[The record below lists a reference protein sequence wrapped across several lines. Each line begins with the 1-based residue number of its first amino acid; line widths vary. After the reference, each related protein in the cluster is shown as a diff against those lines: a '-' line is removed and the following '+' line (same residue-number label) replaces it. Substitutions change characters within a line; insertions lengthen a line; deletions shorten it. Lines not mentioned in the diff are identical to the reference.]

1 MKNNLLTK
9 HLRRYA
15 LPLCLTMCLPMA
27 TLAAETETAAVQGVQ
42 QNGRNVTVTVKD
54 ALGEVIGANVQVK
67 GTTIGG
73 ITNMDGQVVVQ
84 GVPNGATIVISY
96 VGYVTEEIA
105 LADGQTSLEVTL
117 REDSE
122 MLEEVVVVGYGTTK
136 RKNFT
141 GSVSTMNVAD
151 GAVANMAPV
160 SSADMLRGLVPG
172 LTMTQ
177 ESVAGTAASIQI
189 RGQKS
194 VNGGSDPLIVVNGVI
209 YKGTI
214 NDIDPNIVE
223 SMSVLKDATSLAAYG
238 SQAANGVIMITT
250 KKGAQGKPMIN
261 FRSSISLSQ
270 AAYKPQLRD
279 GKGFIELI
287 NARQGLPEGSTQWMT
302 QLEKANYDKGEE
314 TDWVDFVT
322 HTGVNQNYSLSI
334 SGANEHMDYMF
345 GGSFTKNDNFIR
357 GNIFDRK
364 TVNARI
370 NAKVNNYIKVGMNAN
385 YSAMSQDGLR
395 PSTNRYYSPYG
406 EAYLEDGV
414 TPRRFITEH
423 TADDVNPMWNVVGG
437 VDRQNRNNNLSL
449 GGEIEIKIP
458 GIEGLSYKLTG
469 NYNIRQTLN
478 REFRH
483 ENYYVAIG
491 DGWDYTTDVFDRHLN
506 QAQGWI
512 ENSKTKSYVMDH
524 ILTYT
529 KQFGDHFVSA
539 TAVYTRDSDKLDGSR
554 VDGIDFSGLGNTSL
568 GYYGLGNAA
577 THNITEISYRL
588 HNNVGYLGR
597 VNYSYK
603 DTYHFNASIRR
614 DGSSVFGNDKK
625 WGTFPAVGVAW
636 TISNEGF
643 FQNALPWATNTKLK
657 ASWGKNGNQSLQP
670 YQTLSTMAMGKSGG
684 YTAYFGGQPIFAQA
698 LTTLGNPNLGWETTT
713 SWNFGLE
720 TDLLKGGRI
729 HFEIDTYFANT
740 TDQIFNSTIP
750 VMGAGLNRQ
759 WATMGKVKNWGIEA
773 TLTTTNIRKKDFTW
787 STNFQFNLNR
797 SILKELDGSGQD
809 NIQDQLFLNKSLGAI
824 YGYEF
829 DRVVQTSDNAYMQAN
844 GAKPGDPMYID
855 HDGDG
860 VITPADRVILGY
872 NKPSFQLNMGNT
884 ITWKNFSLYF
894 LFAGTFSGGKYGV
907 AVNNYAY
914 ATNVDNMAYINV
926 EDHPFWT
933 EQNQDKKHLG
943 PTADTSKF
951 TGIQKYGFIRL
962 QDVNLSY
969 NIKGNWMNK
978 IGLGSAQVYV
988 SGQNLFFW
996 APDWEFSDPEIRSSR
1011 TTQLARTFTF
1021 GLNVRF

>member
-1 MKNNLLTK
+1 MRNNLLTK
-9 HLRRYA
+9 RLRLCA
-15 LPLCLTMCLPMA
+15 LPLFLAVCMPMGTM
-27 TLAAETETAAVQGVQ
+27 AAVTETTGVQGIQ

-67 GTTIGG
+67 GTTIGAV
-73 ITNMDGQVVVQ
+73 TNLDGVAVVQ
-84 GVPNGATIVISY
+84 GVPNGATLVISF
-96 VGYVTEEIA
+96 VGYVSQEIV
-105 LADGQTSLEVTL
+105 LQDGQTSLEVTL

-122 MLEEVVVVGYGTTK
+122 MLDEVVVVGYGTTK

-160 SSADMLRGLVPG
+160 NSADMLRGLVPG

-177 ESVAGTAASIQI
+177 ESVAGTASSIQI

-194 VNGGSDPLIVVNGVI
+194 VNGGSDPLIVVNGLI

-261 FRSSISLSQ
+261 FRSSVSLSQ
-270 AAYKPQLRD
+270 AAYKPQVRD

-287 NARQGLPEGSTQWMT
+287 NARQGLPEGSTNWMT
-302 QLEKANYDKGEE
+302 YLERENYEKGEE
-314 TDWVDFVT
+314 TDWVDYVT

-345 GGSFTKNDNFIR
+345 GASLSNNDNFIR
-357 GNIFDRK
+357 GNVFKRK
-364 TVNARI
+364 TVNGRI
-370 NAKVNNYIKVGMNAN
+370 NTKINNYIKVGMNFN
-385 YSAMSQDGLR
+385 YADMSQDGLR
-395 PSTNRYYSPYG
+395 PSTNRYYSPWG
-406 EAYLEDGV
+406 EPYLQDGK
-414 TPRRFITEH
+414 TYRRFITEH

-437 VDRQNRNNNLSL
+437 VDRQNRNNNVSL

-478 REFRH
+478 RQFNH
-483 ENYYVAIG
+483 EQYYVAIG
-491 DGWDYTTDVFDRHLN
+491 DGQDYTTDVFDRHLN

-529 KQFGDHFVSA
+529 REFGDHFVSA

-554 VDGIDFSGLGNTSL
+554 VEGIDFSGLGNTTL

-577 THNITEISYRL
+577 THNITEINFRL

-603 DTYHFNASIRR
+603 DTYHFNASVRR
-614 DGSSVFGNDKK
+614 DGSSVFGSDKK

-643 FQNALPWATNTKLK
+643 FQDALPWATNTKLK
-657 ASWGKNGNQSLQP
+657 ASWGKNGNQSLMP
-670 YQTLSTMAMGKSGG
+670 YQTLSQMAMGKSGG

-698 LTTLGNPNLGWETTT
+698 LTTLGNPDLGWETTT
-713 SWNFGLE
+713 SWNFGIE
-720 TDLLKGGRI
+720 TDLLKSGRI
-729 HFEIDTYFANT
+729 HFELDTYFANT

-750 VMGAGLNRQ
+750 VMGAGLSHQ
-759 WATMGKVKNWGIEA
+759 YATMGRVKNWGIEA
-773 TLTTTNIRKKDFTW
+773 VLSTVNIRKKDFTW
-787 STNFQFNLNR
+787 TTNFQFNLNR

-824 YGYEF
+824 YGYDF
-829 DRVVQTSDNAYMQAN
+829 DRVVQVEDTEYMQAN
-844 GAKPGDPMYID
+844 GAKPGDPMYVD

-860 VITPADRVILGY
+860 VITPSDRVILGF

-884 ITWKNFSLYF
+884 ITWKDFSLYF

-907 AVNNYAY
+907 APNNFAF
-914 ATNVDNMAYINV
+914 ATNMESMAYINV

-933 EQNQDKKHLG
+933 EQNRDTKHVG
-943 PTADTSKF
+943 ATADVSKF
-951 TGIQKYGFIRL
+951 TGVQKYGFIRL
-962 QDVNLSY
+962 QDVNLAY
-969 NIKGNWMNK
+969 NLKGAWMSK
-978 IGLGSAQVYV
+978 VGLSSAQVYV
-988 SGQNLFFW
+988 SGQNLFFI
-996 APDWEFSDPEIRSSR
+996 APDWEFSDPEIRNSR
-1011 TTQLARTFTF
+1011 ATQLARTVTF

>member
-1 MKNNLLTK
+1 MRNNLLTK
-9 HLRRYA
+9 RLRLCA
-15 LPLCLTMCLPMA
+15 LPLFLAVCMPMGTM
-27 TLAAETETAAVQGVQ
+27 AAVTETTGVQGIQ
-42 QNGRNVTVTVKD
+42 QNGRNVTVTVMD

-67 GTTIGG
+67 GTTIGAV
-73 ITNMDGQVVVQ
+73 TNLDGVAVVQ
-84 GVPNGATIVISY
+84 GVPNGATLVISF
-96 VGYVTEEIA
+96 VGYVSQEIV
-105 LADGQTSLEVTL
+105 LQDGQTSLEVTL

-122 MLEEVVVVGYGTTK
+122 MLDEVVVVGYGTTK

-160 SSADMLRGLVPG
+160 NSADMLRGLVPG

-177 ESVAGTAASIQI
+177 ESVAGTASSIQI

-194 VNGGSDPLIVVNGVI
+194 INGGSDPLIVVNGVI

-261 FRSSISLSQ
+261 FRSSVSLNE
-270 AAYKPQLRD
+270 AAFKPDLRD
-279 GKGFIELI
+279 GKGYIELI
-287 NARQGLPEGSTQWMT
+287 NARQGLPEGSTNWMT
-302 QLEKANYDKGEE
+302 LLEKANYEKGEE
-314 TDWVDFVT
+314 MDWIDYVT

-334 SGANEHMDYMF
+334 SGATENMDYMF
-345 GGSFTKNDNFIR
+345 GASLSNNDNFIR
-357 GNIFDRK
+357 GNEFKRK
-364 TVNARI
+364 TVNGRI
-370 NAKVNNYIKVGMNAN
+370 NTKINNYIKVGMNFN
-385 YSAMSQDGLR
+385 YADMSQDGLR
-395 PSTNRYYSPYG
+395 PSTNRYWSPWG
-406 EAYLEDGV
+406 EPYLADGK
-414 TPRRFITEH
+414 TYRRFITEH
-423 TADDVNPMWNVVGG
+423 TADDTNPMWNVVGG
-437 VDRQNRNNNLSL
+437 VDRQNRNNNVSL

-478 REFRH
+478 RQFNH
-483 ENYYVAIG
+483 EQYYVSIG
-491 DGWDYTTDVFDRHLN
+491 DGWDYTSDVFDSHLN

-529 KQFGDHFVSA
+529 REFGDHFVSA

-554 VDGIDFSGLGNTSL
+554 VEGIDFSGLGNTTL
-568 GYYGLGNAA
+568 GFYGLGNAA
-577 THNITEISYRL
+577 THNITEINFRL

-603 DTYHFNASIRR
+603 DTYHFNASVRR
-614 DGSSVFGNDKK
+614 DGSSVFGSDKK
-625 WGTFPAVGVAW
+625 WGTFPAIGVAW

-643 FQNALPWATNTKLK
+643 FQDALPWATNTKLK
-657 ASWGKNGNQSLQP
+657 ASWGKNGNQSLMP
-670 YQTLSTMAMGKSGG
+670 YQTLSQMAMGKSGG

-698 LTTLGNPNLGWETTT
+698 LTTLGNPDLGWETTT
-713 SWNFGLE
+713 SWNFGIE

-729 HFEIDTYFANT
+729 HFELDTYFANT

-750 VMGAGLNRQ
+750 VMGAGLDHQ
-759 WATMGKVKNWGIEA
+759 YATMGRVKNWGIEA
-773 TLTTTNIRKKDFTW
+773 VLSTMNIRKKDFTW

-829 DRVVQTSDNAYMQAN
+829 DRVVQVEDTEYMQAN

-860 VITPADRVILGY
+860 MITPSDRVILGY

-894 LFAGTFSGGKYGV
+894 LFAGTFSSGKYGV
-907 AVNNYAY
+907 APNNYAFG
-914 ATNVDNMAYINV
+914 TNFDTMAYINTENV
-926 EDHPFWT
+926 PFWT
-933 EQNQDKKHLG
+933 EQNRDTKHLSA
-943 PTADTSKF
+943 TADVSKF
-951 TGIQKYGFIRL
+951 TGVQKYGFIRL
-962 QDVNLSY
+962 QDVNLAY
-969 NIKGNWMNK
+969 NLKGAWMSK
-978 IGLGSAQVYV
+978 IGLSSAQVYV